1 MNQSMKLRLS
11 LLILICGC
19 GLAAAPAH
27 GKGRGDK
34 HVIIAQARQAYYS
47 LSRFGLIEF
56 QSNIQPNWEVVLKD
70 ELAANPSAAQ
80 ESLRLLNGL
89 HFPIRLDP
97 KGNVKVDHIADF
109 PPPNE
114 RVAAGFKQIY
124 GGMEQAVS
132 GFFETWNLFMLNSPF
147 PEVDSEYQLED
158 LGGQYR
164 LSYQE
169 GAADVVTT
177 MTGDLAI
184 TEIKVSATEFKSS
197 IKPHFMKTEK
207 GYVLTA
213 YEGNYQPVTGPGA
226 TRLNVQLDY
235 QEVNGL
241 QLPRKL
247 HLDGVYEGRNPF
259 EMELLFSKYQVK
271 TRARSNE
278 PVVKTLFLN
287 FAEPMRG

>member
-1 MNQSMKLRLS
+1 MNQSMKVRLS
-11 LLILICGC
+11 FLILICSC
-19 GLAAAPAH
+19 GLAASPVHATD
-27 GKGRGDK
+27 RGDK
-34 HVIIAQARQAYYS
+34 QVIIAQARQAYYS

-56 QSNIQPNWEVVLKD
+56 QSNIQPNWELVLKD
-70 ELAANPSAAQ
+70 EMVANPSAAQ

-97 KGNVKVDHIADF
+97 KGNVKVNHIADF
-109 PPPNE
+109 APPNE
-114 RVAAGFKQIY
+114 RVAEGFQRIY

-132 GFFETWNLFMLNSPF
+132 GFFESWNLFMLNSPF
-147 PEVDSEYQLED
+147 PEVDGEYQLED

-164 LSYQE
+164 LYYKE

-177 MTGDLAI
+177 MTGDFAI
-184 TEIKVSATEFKSS
+184 TEIKVSTTEFKSS
-197 IKPHFMKTEK
+197 IKPHFISTQK
-207 GYVLTA
+207 GYVLTG
-213 YEGNYQPVTGPGA
+213 YEANYQPVTGPGA
-226 TRLNVQLDY
+226 TRLSVQLDY

-271 TRARSNE
+271 TR
-278 PVVKTLFLN
+278 
-287 FAEPMRG
+287 